1 MSSIEKLVGFFK
13 KNTLSDVE
21 KLEDVLSLNL
31 ETLTGISP
39 VHAKNLAEL
48 GLISVKD
55 LAQISD
61 EKKIIFTRQIE
72 DLPEAVLDKW
82 IRTTTMIFDYCTKA
96 VERKIILLGLDNAGK
111 TSILSILQKKFSII
125 KNLLPTRGVSR
136 QTLDF
141 LGLNVICWDFGGQV
155 AYRNMYLSRPDL
167 FLESDL
173 LIFCIDVLD
182 VERYDEAL
190 EYLFRIMKVIK
201 DLDEIAPIIID
212 MHKFDP
218 DVQDSEDLL
227 KKRAELI
234 DRIAT
239 EALQMNFACTFINT
253 TIFIKE
259 SVEELFS
266 LAIQKMAASSSMIEY
281 IIKDYM
287 AKIDARAISLMTNH
301 NLIISSYSKDSRLET
316 GLLQTGL
323 LLQALVDYYEKTGMK
338 KEKEFYIYLKEND
351 ITIQT
356 VKLFDHNNAE
366 LSLWAVFEGKDKEF
380 KDIAEFKK
388 TLEPIVDL
396 F

>member
-1 MSSIEKLVGFFK
+1 MSSIEKLVGLFK
-13 KNTLSDVE
+13 KNTLSDIE

-31 ETLTGISP
+31 ETLMGVSP
-39 VHAKNLAEL
+39 VHSKNLAEL
-48 GLISVKD
+48 GLISIKD
-55 LAQISD
+55 LALISD
-61 EKKIIFTRQIE
+61 EKKIIFRRQIE

-82 IRTTTMIFDYCTKA
+82 IRTTTMIYDYCTKA

-173 LIFCIDVLD
+173 LIFCVDVLD
-182 VERYDEAL
+182 TERYDEAL

-201 DLDEIAPIIID
+201 DLDETAPIIID

-239 EALQMNFACTFINT
+239 VALEMNFSCTFINT

-266 LAIQKMAASSSMIEY
+266 LAVQKMAASSSMIEY

-287 AKIDARAISLMTNH
+287 EKIDAQAISLMTDH
-301 NLIISSYSKDSRLET
+301 NLILSSYSKDSRLET

-338 KEKEFYIYLKEND
+338 KEKEFYIYLKENN
-351 ITIQT
+351 ISIKT
-356 VKLFDHNNAE
+356 VKLFDHNDAE
-366 LSLWAVFEGKDKEF
+366 LSLWAVFEGNDKDF
-380 KDIAEFKK
+380 KDIDDFKK
-388 TLEPIVDL
+388 ILEPIVDL

>member
-13 KNTLSDVE
+13 KNTLSDIE

-31 ETLTGISP
+31 ETLMGVSP
-39 VHAKNLAEL
+39 VHSKNLAEL
-48 GLISVKD
+48 GLISIKD
-55 LAQISD
+55 LALISD
-61 EKKIIFTRQIE
+61 EKKIIFGRQIE

-82 IRTTTMIFDYCTKA
+82 IRTTTMIYDYCTKA

-173 LIFCIDVLD
+173 LIFCVDVLD

-201 DLDEIAPIIID
+201 DLDETAPIIID

-239 EALQMNFACTFINT
+239 EALTMNFACTFINT

-266 LAIQKMAASSSMIEY
+266 LAVQKMAASSSMIEY

-287 AKIDARAISLMTNH
+287 EKIDAQAISLMTNH
-301 NLIISSYSKDSRLET
+301 NLILSSYSKDSRLET

-338 KEKEFYIYLKEND
+338 KEKEFYIYLKENN
-351 ITIQT
+351 ISIKT
-356 VKLFDHNNAE
+356 VKLFDHNDAE
-366 LSLWAVFEGKDKEF
+366 LSLWAVFEGKDKDFE
-380 KDIAEFKK
+380 DIDDFKK
-388 TLEPIVDL
+388 ILEPIVDL